1 MIRTPGFLRSTPA
14 KRWIAGAVLHACVAV
29 VWVLWAFRDSSA
41 RSGARRGGS
50 RLPAQVS
57 GLSASPRE
65 QPAMGAAG
73 ALKWLVRKKA
83 CDADPAVRLRSAFV
97 DKRREALQ
105 RFHASPCGWSPA
117 RWGGDKCTTRVDSN
131 QPLAV
136 VVGMAE
142 AKIHMSPDQA
152 LVACVVE
159 VPGTA
164 DAITV
169 GEARLRN
176 LTVSHPEGWTHKN
189 FNFLTHAQAQM
200 LCVVPALAVSAA
212 ADRGAADLRVRLVYE
227 GCEEHRPQHAVAVRP
242 DQHIPAVA
250 AGTLSSRVDIC
261 AATVHFDGKWGAQ
274 PGALAGWIEH
284 HRSLGVHTAHLYVSH
299 EGEESKAQASQPGPG
314 ASERDRAAL
323 AEAVA
328 TGWVVLHSWNPLGL
342 RTARSEGDYV
352 TAAQE
357 LTRMSKAPRQ
367 RVWLE
372 KYLATLP
379 QIYYYSQVSGFRPT
393 NHPLYRNQKSANG
406 HTC

>member
-1 MIRTPGFLRSTPA
+1 MVNA
-14 KRWIAGAVLHACVAV
+14 KRWLAGAALHSCVAL
-29 VWVLWAFRDSSA
+29 VWVLGAFMEER
-41 RSGARRGGS
+41 S
-50 RLPAQVS
+50 RLHAHVS
-57 GLSASPRE
+57 NPRQASPRG
-65 QPAMGAAG
+65 QLAMAEAED
-73 ALKWLVRKKA
+73 ASKWLVRKKA
-83 CDADPAVRLRSAFV
+83 CDSEPAVRLRSAFV
-97 DKRREALQ
+97 DARREALQ

-117 RWGGDKCTTRVDSN
+117 RWGGENCTTRVDSN

-142 AKIHMSPDQA
+142 AKIFMSLDQV

-159 VPGTA
+159 VPGIA
-164 DAITV
+164 DAIAV

-176 LTVSHPEGWTHKN
+176 VTASHPKKWQLKN
-189 FNFLTHAQAQM
+189 FNFLTHTQAQM

-227 GCEEHRPQHAVAVRP
+227 GCEEHRSQHVVVVRP

-261 AATVHFDGKWGAQ
+261 AATVHFDGKWGVQ

-299 EGEESKAQASQPGPG
+299 EGEASDLGLGKAQASQPGPG
-314 ASERDRAAL
+314 ASERDRTAL
-323 AEAVA
+323 AEAVS

-342 RTARSEGDYV
+342 RTSKSESDYV

-357 LTRMSKAPRQ
+357 LTRLSQEPR
-367 RVWLE
+367 RR
-372 KYLATLP
+372 KNYLATLP

-393 NHPLYRNQKSANG
+393 FHPLNGIYRNRNLLIVTGAD
-406 HTC
+406 

>member
-1 MIRTPGFLRSTPA
+1 
-14 KRWIAGAVLHACVAV
+14 
-29 VWVLWAFRDSSA
+29 
-41 RSGARRGGS
+41 
-50 RLPAQVS
+50 
-57 GLSASPRE
+57 
-65 QPAMGAAG
+65 MGAAG